1 MIKVNLL
8 PQRKAKRSF
17 SSVVSSRSDGPS
29 TVPLFIGLGALA
41 AAAAAVFLVVDKP
54 KRDRLSEM
62 KDANAQL
69 QVQINEK
76 NKALQGYAELKSAEE
91 ESKKRAESIKR
102 LMATKVVPA
111 HLLHELGKVLTREG
125 PTMTETMARL
135 AGTGPDSDPNKRF
148 VADWDPGHVWVTSF
162 AENGVGFTLTG
173 GAQSE
178 QDVTQLSKRMA
189 ASVYFMDVTPAGGE
203 RIVDRETG
211 TQFYRFTITG
221 RVAY

>member
-17 SSVVSSRSDGPS
+17 SSVVSAGSEGPS
-29 TVPLFIGLGALA
+29 TVPLFVGIGALA
-41 AAAAAVFLVVDKP
+41 VAAGLVFLLVDKP
-54 KRDRLSEM
+54 KRDHLSDV
-62 KDANAQL
+62 KAANAQL
-69 QVQINEK
+69 QTQINEK
-76 NKALQGYAELKSAEE
+76 TKALAGYAELKKAEE
-91 ESKKRAESIKR
+91 EAIKRADSIKR

-111 HLLHELGKVLTREG
+111 HLIHELGKVLTREG

-135 AGTGPDSDPNKRF
+135 AGNGPDSDPNKRF
-148 VADWDPGHVWVTSF
+148 LPDWDPQHVWMTSF
-162 AENGVGFTLTG
+162 VDAGGVFTLTG

-189 ASVYFMDVTPAGGE
+189 ASVYFMDVTPAGGD
-203 RIVDRETG
+203 RVLDRESG
-211 TQFYRFTITG
+211 TQFYKFTITG

>member
-1 MIKVNLL
+1 MIRVNLL

-17 SSVVSSRSDGPS
+17 SSVVSAGSDSAS
-29 TVPLFIGLGALA
+29 TLPLFVGIGALA
-41 AAAAAVFLVVDKP
+41 AAAAVVFLVVDKP
-54 KRDRLSEM
+54 KRDRVSEM
-62 KDANAQL
+62 KEANAQL
-69 QVQINEK
+69 QAQIAEK
-76 NKALQGYAELKSAEE
+76 NKALQGYAELKKAEE
-91 ESKKRAESIKR
+91 ESKTRAESIKR
-102 LMATKVVPA
+102 LVTTKVVPA
-111 HLLHELGKVLTREG
+111 HLIHELGKVLTREG

-148 VADWDPGHVWVTSF
+148 VAEWDPQHVWMTAFVDSGGTF
-162 AENGVGFTLTG
+162 KLDG

-178 QDVTQLSKRMA
+178 SDVTQLAKRMA